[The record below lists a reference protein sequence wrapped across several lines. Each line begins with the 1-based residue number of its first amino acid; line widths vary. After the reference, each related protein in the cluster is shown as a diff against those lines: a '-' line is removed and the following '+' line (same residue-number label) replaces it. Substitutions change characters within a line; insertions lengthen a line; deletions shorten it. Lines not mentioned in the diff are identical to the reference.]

1 MDHYVERL
9 VDLVEPGSNHL
20 YNMSLDAA
28 RRILLEGPAE
38 AVRDIQGSFALIA
51 KSGKMV
57 RMARSLDRPMRYF
70 LAKRQEGPALIVA
83 SRIDAIYEW
92 LKAEVLDD
100 QFHPSYTRMV
110 PAHHVVDLQLI
121 GCPDPDPVYT
131 RFFTPVMGS
140 LPADLDVI
148 GKAYISALAD

>member
-1 MDHYVERL
+1 MDSYVERV
-9 VDLVEPGSNHL
+9 VDLIEPGANRL
-20 YNMSLDAA
+20 YNISVDEA
-28 RRILLEGPAE
+28 RRVLLEGPAE
-38 AVRDIQGSFALIA
+38 CVRQIQGSFALLA
-51 KSGKMV
+51 KSGKTV

-83 SRIDAIYEW
+83 SRIDAIYDW
-92 LKAEVLDD
+92 LRAEELDG

-131 RFFTPVMGS
+131 RFFTPAME
-140 LPADLDVI
+140 I
-148 GKAYISALAD
+148 GRAHV